1 MGSLGVREFADS
13 PSMVLPPPNV
23 HSFYASAHSHCIPY
37 YQHLKPATHSLTG
50 QQALVG
56 SSKKRSRQSPEDDS
70 TLSRV
75 KLPKTSP
82 EPARPDSKDSP
93 HPTAGAAAMVGG
105 QAEETVSEVDRDM
118 EMTGGD
124 ILNAQSS
131 AAEIDSNISATQG
144 SSFKAKS

>member
-1 MGSLGVREFADS
+1 MGSLRVREFADS
-13 PSMVLPPPNV
+13 PSMVLPPPNI

-70 TLSRV
+70 ALSRV
-75 KLPKTSP
+75 KLPKPSP
-82 EPARPDSKDSP
+82 EAAQPDSKDSS

-105 QAEETVSEVDRDM
+105 QAEETVSEADRDM
-118 EMTGGD
+118 EMTDGD
-124 ILNAQSS
+124 ILNAHSS
-131 AAEIDSNISATQG
+131 TTEIDSNISAMQG
-144 SSFKAKS
+144 SSFNTKS